1 MKIAR
6 VHSHLGGMEFIQ
18 IHQPDTWAEI
28 ESAITAVDGRDSEA
42 SDSAEGAPHRARHNS
57 PSRVSAEIGK
67 NLKGR
72 GWRPRRPGD
81 SDFVKECVGIEIH
94 FGRRPLDTYDLCAR
108 HIARYI
114 GKVIDVG
121 VEILPMKSLQQQMS
135 SGIGYYEGELYNLI
149 REGRGVPAVPLVLIG
164 ICPD

>member
-1 MKIAR
+1 
-6 VHSHLGGMEFIQ
+6 MEFIQ
-18 IHQPDTWAEI
+18 IHQPNTWAEI
-28 ESAITAVDGRDSEA
+28 EAAITAADDRERKA
-42 SDSAEGAPHRARHNS
+42 RKSAEGTVREGRPHSRSRAS
-57 PSRVSAEIGK
+57 TAI
-67 NLKGR
+67 GR
-72 GWRPRRPGD
+72 GLAAHGWKPRRPGD
-81 SDFVKECVGIEIH
+81 SDFAKNRVGVEIQL
-94 FGRRPLDTYDLCAR
+94 GVRPLDTYDLFAR

>member
-1 MKIAR
+1 MKIEK
-6 VHSHLGGMEFIQ
+6 VHSHFGGLEFMK
-18 IHQPDTWAEI
+18 IHLPDTLAEI
-28 ESAITAVDGRDSEA
+28 ESAIAGADGRNWKTKKSTA
-42 SDSAEGAPHRARHNS
+42 RATRGTGLHSSARIREG
-57 PSRVSAEIGK
+57 IGST
-67 NLKGR
+67 LRSR
-72 GWRPRRPGD
+72 GWKPRRPGD
-81 SDFVKECVGIEIH
+81 SDFAKDRVGVEIQ

-149 REGRGVPAVPLVLIG
+149 REGRGVPAVPLILIG
-164 ICPD
+164 ISE